1 MKERS
6 LVYGEE
12 LGSLVFLPEHV
23 AIETAEELDQI
34 RMLRTYGDARAFTAR
49 RIWVPG
55 LDDDD
60 EHSDEDAYDV
70 SATPEFQ
77 GGDWPPL
84 SATIALDDLPD
95 DLEDV
100 GEQRDSMG
108 SVPRL
113 FIDPVTEGEVLRYV
127 RSLGYTAHRDDS
139 LFARLSNTS
148 DGRRHDPGQKRS

>member
-1 MKERS
+1 MNERS

-23 AIETAEELDQI
+23 ARETAEELDRI
-34 RMLRTYGDARAFTAR
+34 RMFRTYGEARAFTAR
-49 RIWVPG
+49 RVWVPG
-55 LDDDD
+55 LADPD

-70 SATPEFQ
+70 SATPECQ

-108 SVPRL
+108 WVPRL
-113 FIDPVTEGEVLRYV
+113 FIDPVTEREVLRYV
-127 RSLGYTAHRDDS
+127 RSLGYTTHRDDS

-148 DGRRHDPGQKRS
+148 DGHGHDPGQIHS

>member
-1 MKERS
+1 MNERS

-23 AIETAEELDQI
+23 ARETAGELDRI
-34 RMLRTYGDARAFTAR
+34 RMFRTYGEARAFTAR

-55 LDDDD
+55 LDDPD

-70 SATPEFQ
+70 SATPECQ
-77 GGDWPPL
+77 GGEWPPL
-84 SATIALDDLPD
+84 SATMALDVLPD

-113 FIDPVTEGEVLRYV
+113 FIDPVSEGEVLRYV

-139 LFARLSNTS
+139 LFARLSNTA
-148 DGRRHDPGQKRS
+148 DGRVHG